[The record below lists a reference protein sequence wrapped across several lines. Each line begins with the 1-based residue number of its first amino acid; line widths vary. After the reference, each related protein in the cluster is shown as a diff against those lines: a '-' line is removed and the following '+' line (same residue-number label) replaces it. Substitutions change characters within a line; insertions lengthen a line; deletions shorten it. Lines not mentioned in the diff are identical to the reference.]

1 MADLFV
7 DTSGWVCHFDR
18 AQPQHAE
25 ATGLIVACASQG
37 RRLVTTNYVV
47 CEVVS
52 LLTSRRRV
60 PRRKMIECVD
70 ALLSWDRLE
79 VVHVDRDLATG
90 AWTLLKDRADKHWSL
105 VDCASFVIM
114 QQRGLGQALTSDRHF
129 EQAGFDRLLS
139 S

>member
-1 MADLFV
+1 
-7 DTSGWVCHFDR
+7 
-18 AQPQHAE
+18 
-25 ATGLIVACASQG
+25 
-37 RRLVTTNYVV
+37 
-47 CEVVS
+47 
-52 LLTSRRRV
+52 
-60 PRRKMIECVD
+60 MIECVD